1 MIEAYMLPGD
11 ISMYSFTMWYV
22 ISVLINMI
30 QLFKYGRKLI
40 REDGNV
46 LYFRELIQIIC
57 LFVLF
62 VTPII
67 CFVVSAFVLYRYLVD
82 MLIEFFMW
90 LDKFEK
96 TIIWNGNKK

>member
-1 MIEAYMLPGD
+1 MLPGD
-11 ISMYSFTMWYV
+11 ISIYSFTMWYV
-22 ISVLINMI
+22 ISVIINMI

-67 CFVVSAFVLYRYLVD
+67 CFVVSAFVSYLYLVNR
-82 MLIEFFMW
+82 LIELFTW

-96 TIIWNGNKK
+96 IIIWNGNKQ